1 MLPSAAPRAVAV
13 NVDRRDD
20 TVRYSICTLVTRMD
34 EYREMVA
41 SFEAGG
47 FAAPDCEYLYLD
59 NTRSNAH
66 EAYVGYNRFLQAAR
80 GEYVVLCHQDVAL
93 LDDGRARLDA
103 VLADLTRRDPH
114 WGLCGNAGGVRKGEH
129 AVRITDPSGP
139 DQWYGVLPAQ
149 VVSLDENFI
158 VVRRSANL
166 ALSRELRGYHLY
178 GAELCLVAEMLGH
191 SAYVVDF
198 HLLHKSVGA
207 MDEHF
212 HDLQRRMVQRCEA
225 AFRPRWITT
234 TCTEFFVSGSPV
246 LNRLVYRR
254 GGERLVNALVRLRN
268 AFARRVVR
276 ARVAPGDRAAL
287 VPLPDAVVARAPRG
301 GTPGGGPGDRPREPA
316 AASRLG

>member
-1 MLPSAAPRAVAV
+1 
-13 NVDRRDD
+13 
-20 TVRYSICTLVTRMD
+20 
-34 EYREMVA
+34 MVA
-41 SFEAGG
+41 SFEARG
-47 FAAPDCEYLYLD
+47 FTAPDCEYLYLD

-66 EAYVGYNRFLQAAR
+66 EAYVGYNRFLQTAR

-114 WGLCGNAGGVRKGEH
+114 WGLCGNAGGVRAPGEV
-129 AVRITDPSGP
+129 AIRITDPAGP
-139 DQWYGVLPAQ
+139 DQRYGVLPAQ

-178 GAELCLVAEMLGH
+178 GAELCLVAELLGH

-198 HLLHKSVGA
+198 HLLHKSGGA
-207 MDEHF
+207 ADEHF
-212 HDLQRRMVQRCEA
+212 YDLQRHMVQRFEA

-246 LNRLVYRR
+246 LNRLAYRR
-254 GGERLVNALVRLRN
+254 GGTGLVNAVVRLRN
-268 AFARRVVR
+268 AFARRVLR
-276 ARVAPGDRAAL
+276 IRVAPGDRTAL
-287 VPLPDAVVARAPRG
+287 VPLPDAAVARAPRG
-301 GTPGGGPGDRPREPA
+301 ATPGDVPRELA